1 MKSFTQ
7 FVSELTPKEVVFVF
21 ERFNPPT
28 VAHEKLLEK
37 VAEIASGAA
46 YRIYGS
52 HFEDAKKNPLKLEE
66 KVKWMRK
73 MFPKYARS
81 VMSDG
86 VNTALSICS
95 KLYEQ
100 GFTRVTMVTESSR
113 VLEFE
118 ALLNS
123 HNGVKTNDGFYNF
136 KEGVKVVGCEN
147 SNSSLQLSES
157 AMHIAAKS
165 NDLESFAKN
174 LPSSFQDHE
183 ELFNAVRNG
192 MGLKESRNF
201 RKHIQLESVSDRR
214 EAYVSGDLFEVG
226 NEVVIKESEELGK
239 ITHCGSNYLIVE
251 LNDGKKV
258 RKWLSAVELLEKK
271 IITPESQLL
280 PIVLTSSPEIKV
292 RTPSL
297 QGTPISLIRKNRI
310 A

>member
-7 FVSELTPKEVVFVF
+7 FVSDLTPKDVVFVF

-28 VAHEKLLEK
+28 IAHEKLLEQ
-37 VAEIASGAA
+37 VAETASGSA
-46 YRIYGS
+46 YRIYSS
-52 HFEDAKKNPLKLEE
+52 HFEDTKKNPLKLEE

-73 MFPKYARS
+73 MFPKYARN
-81 VMSDG
+81 VMSDD
-86 VNTALSICS
+86 VNTVFSICS

-100 GFTRVTMVTESSR
+100 GFTRVTMMTESSR
-113 VLEFE
+113 VLEFD
-118 ALLNS
+118 ALLNG
-123 HNGVKTNDGFYNF
+123 HNGVQTNDGFYNF
-136 KEGVKVVGCEN
+136 KEGVKVIGCE
-147 SNSSLQLSES
+147 NSSLQLSES
-157 AMHIAAKS
+157 AMHTAAKS

-183 ELFNAVRNG
+183 ELFNAVRKG

-271 IITPESQLL
+271 EITLESQLL
-280 PIVLTSSPEIKV
+280 PVILTSSPEIRV
-292 RTPSL
+292 HTPSL

>member
-7 FVSELTPKEVVFVF
+7 FVSDLTPKDVVFVF

-28 VAHEKLLEK
+28 IAHEKLLEQ
-37 VAEIASGAA
+37 VAETASGSA
-46 YRIYGS
+46 YRIYSS

-73 MFPKYARS
+73 MFPKYARN
-81 VMSDG
+81 VMSDD
-86 VNTALSICS
+86 VNTVFSICS

-100 GFTRVTMVTESSR
+100 GFTRVTMMTESSR
-113 VLEFE
+113 VLEFD
-118 ALLNS
+118 ALLNG
-123 HNGVKTNDGFYNF
+123 HNGVQTNDGFYNF
-136 KEGVKVVGCEN
+136 KEGVKVIGCE
-147 SNSSLQLSES
+147 NSSLQLSES
-157 AMHIAAKS
+157 AMHTAAKS

-214 EAYVSGDLFEVG
+214 EAYVSGNLFEVG

-271 IITPESQLL
+271 EITLESQLR
-280 PIVLTSSPEIKV
+280 PIILTSSPEV
-292 RTPSL
+292 RVHTPSL

>member
-7 FVSELTPKEVVFVF
+7 FVSDLTPKDVVFVF

-28 VAHEKLLEK
+28 IAHEKLLEQ
-37 VAEIASGAA
+37 VAETASGSA
-46 YRIYGS
+46 YRIYSS

-73 MFPKYARS
+73 VFPKYARN
-81 VMSDG
+81 VMSDD
-86 VNTALSICS
+86 VNTVFSICS

-100 GFTRVTMVTESSR
+100 GFTRVTMMTESSR
-113 VLEFE
+113 VLEFD
-118 ALLNS
+118 ALLNG
-123 HNGVKTNDGFYNF
+123 HNGVQTNDGFYNF
-136 KEGVKVVGCEN
+136 KEGVKVIGCE
-147 SNSSLQLSES
+147 NSSLQLSES
-157 AMHIAAKS
+157 AMHTAAKS

-214 EAYVSGDLFEVG
+214 EAYVSGNLFEVG

-271 IITPESQLL
+271 EITLESQLL
-280 PIVLTSSPEIKV
+280 PVILTSSPEIRV
-292 RTPSL
+292 HTPSL

>member
-7 FVSELTPKEVVFVF
+7 FVSDLTPKDVVFVF

-28 VAHEKLLEK
+28 IAHEKLLEQ
-37 VAEIASGAA
+37 VAETASGSA
-46 YRIYGS
+46 YRIYSS

-73 MFPKYARS
+73 MFPKYARN
-81 VMSDG
+81 VMSDD
-86 VNTALSICS
+86 VNTVFSICS

-100 GFTRVTMVTESSR
+100 GFTRVTMMTESSR

-118 ALLNS
+118 ALLNG
-123 HNGVKTNDGFYNF
+123 HNGVQTNDGFYNF
-136 KEGVKVVGCEN
+136 KEGVKVIGCE
-147 SNSSLQLSES
+147 NSSLQLSES
-157 AMHIAAKS
+157 AMHTAAKS

-271 IITPESQLL
+271 EITLESQLL
-280 PIVLTSSPEIKV
+280 PVILTSSPEIRV
-292 RTPSL
+292 HTPSL

>member
-7 FVSELTPKEVVFVF
+7 FVSDLTPKDVVFVF

-28 VAHEKLLEK
+28 IAHEKLLEQ
-37 VAEIASGAA
+37 VAETASGSA
-46 YRIYGS
+46 YRIYSS

-73 MFPKYARS
+73 MFPKYARN
-81 VMSDG
+81 VMSDD
-86 VNTALSICS
+86 VNTVFSICS

-100 GFTRVTMVTESSR
+100 GFTRVTMMTESSR

-118 ALLNS
+118 ALLNG
-123 HNGVKTNDGFYNF
+123 HNGVQTNDGFYNF

-147 SNSSLQLSES
+147 SSLQLSES
-157 AMHIAAKS
+157 AMHTAAKS

-271 IITPESQLL
+271 EITLESQLL
-280 PIVLTSSPEIKV
+280 PIILTSSPEIRV
-292 RTPSL
+292 HTPSL

>member
-7 FVSELTPKEVVFVF
+7 FVSDLTPKDVVFVF

-28 VAHEKLLEK
+28 IAHEKLLEQ
-37 VAEIASGAA
+37 VAETASGSA
-46 YRIYGS
+46 YRIYSS

-73 MFPKYARS
+73 MFPKYARN
-81 VMSDG
+81 VMSDD
-86 VNTALSICS
+86 VNTVFSICS

-100 GFTRVTMVTESSR
+100 GFTRVTMMTESSR

-123 HNGVKTNDGFYNF
+123 HNGIKTNDGFYNF
-136 KEGVKVVGCEN
+136 KEGVKVIGCE
-147 SNSSLQLSES
+147 NSSLQLSES
-157 AMHIAAKS
+157 AMHTAAKS

-201 RKHIQLESVSDRR
+201 RKHIQLESVGDRR
-214 EAYVSGDLFEVG
+214 EAYVSGNLFEVG

-239 ITHCGSNYLIVE
+239 ITHCGSNYLIIE
-251 LNDGKKV
+251 FNNGKKV

-271 IITPESQLL
+271 EITLESQLL
-280 PIVLTSSPEIKV
+280 PVILTSSPEIRV
-292 RTPSL
+292 HTPSL

>member
-7 FVSELTPKEVVFVF
+7 FVSDLTPKDVVFVF

-28 VAHEKLLEK
+28 IAHEKLLEQ
-37 VAEIASGAA
+37 VAEIAAGSA
-46 YRIYGS
+46 YQIYSS

-73 MFPKYARS
+73 VFPKYARN
-81 VMSDG
+81 VMSDD
-86 VNTALSICS
+86 VNTVFSICS

-100 GFTRVTMVTESSR
+100 GFTRVTMMTESSR

-136 KEGVKVVGCEN
+136 KEGVKVIGCE
-147 SNSSLQLSES
+147 NSSLQLSES
-157 AMHIAAKS
+157 AMHTAAKS

-201 RKHIQLESVSDRR
+201 RKHIQLESVGDRR
-214 EAYVSGDLFEVG
+214 EAYVSGNLFEVG

-258 RKWLSAVELLEKK
+258 RKWLSAVELLEKQE
-271 IITPESQLL
+271 ITLESQLL
-280 PIVLTSSPEIKV
+280 PVILTSSPKIRV
-292 RTPSL
+292 HTPSL

>member
-7 FVSELTPKEVVFVF
+7 FVSDLTPKDVVFVF

-28 VAHEKLLEK
+28 IAHEKLLEQ
-37 VAEIASGAA
+37 VAEIAAGSA
-46 YRIYGS
+46 YRIYSS
-52 HFEDAKKNPLKLEE
+52 HFEDVKKNPLKLEE

-73 MFPKYARS
+73 VFPKYARN
-81 VMSDG
+81 VMSDD
-86 VNTALSICS
+86 VNTVFSICS

-100 GFTRVTMVTESSR
+100 GFTRVTMMTESSR

-118 ALLNS
+118 ALLNG
-123 HNGVKTNDGFYNF
+123 HNGVQTNDGFYNF
-136 KEGVKVVGCEN
+136 KEGVKVIGSE
-147 SNSSLQLSES
+147 NSSLQLSES
-157 AMHIAAKS
+157 AMHTAAKS
-165 NDLESFAKN
+165 NDLEAFAKN

-214 EAYVSGDLFEVG
+214 EAYVSGNLFEVG

-271 IITPESQLL
+271 EITLESQLL
-280 PIVLTSSPEIKV
+280 PVILTSSPEIKV
-292 RTPSL
+292 HTPSL

>member
-7 FVSELTPKEVVFVF
+7 FVSDLTPKDVVFVF

-28 VAHEKLLEK
+28 IAHEKLLEK
-37 VAEIASGAA
+37 VAETASGSA
-46 YRIYGS
+46 YRIYSS

-73 MFPKYARS
+73 VFPKYARN
-81 VMSDG
+81 VMSDD
-86 VNTALSICS
+86 VNTVFSICS

-100 GFTRVTMVTESSR
+100 GFTRVTMMTESSR

-118 ALLNS
+118 ALLNG
-123 HNGVKTNDGFYNF
+123 HNGVQTNDGFYNF

-147 SNSSLQLSES
+147 SSLQLSES
-157 AMHIAAKS
+157 AMHTAAKS

-271 IITPESQLL
+271 EITLESQLL
-280 PIVLTSSPEIKV
+280 PVILTSSPEIRV
-292 RTPSL
+292 HTPSL

>member
-7 FVSELTPKEVVFVF
+7 FVSDLTPKDVVFVF

-28 VAHEKLLEK
+28 IAHEKLLEK
-37 VAEIASGAA
+37 VAETASGSA
-46 YRIYGS
+46 YRIYSS

-73 MFPKYARS
+73 MFPKYARN
-81 VMSDG
+81 VMSDD
-86 VNTALSICS
+86 VNTVFSICS

-100 GFTRVTMVTESSR
+100 GFTRVTMMTESSR
-113 VLEFE
+113 VLEFD
-118 ALLNS
+118 ALLNG

-136 KEGVKVVGCEN
+136 KEGVKVIGCE
-147 SNSSLQLSES
+147 NSSLQLSES
-157 AMHIAAKS
+157 TMHTAAKS

-251 LNDGKKV
+251 LSDGKKV

-271 IITPESQLL
+271 EITLESQLL
-280 PIVLTSSPEIKV
+280 PVILTSSPEIRV
-292 RTPSL
+292 HTPSL

>member
-7 FVSELTPKEVVFVF
+7 FVSDLTPKDVVFVF

-28 VAHEKLLEK
+28 IAHEKLLEQ
-37 VAEIASGAA
+37 VAETASGSA
-46 YRIYGS
+46 YRIYSS

-73 MFPKYARS
+73 VFPKYARN
-81 VMSDG
+81 VMSDD
-86 VNTALSICS
+86 VNTVFSICS

-100 GFTRVTMVTESSR
+100 GFTRVTMMTESSR

-136 KEGVKVVGCEN
+136 KEGVKVIGCE
-147 SNSSLQLSES
+147 NSSLQLSES
-157 AMHIAAKS
+157 AMHTAAKS

-201 RKHIQLESVSDRR
+201 RKHIQLESVGDRR
-214 EAYVSGDLFEVG
+214 EAYVSGNLFEVG

-271 IITPESQLL
+271 EITLESQLR
-280 PIVLTSSPEIKV
+280 PIILTSSPEIRV
-292 RTPSL
+292 HTPSL

>member
-7 FVSELTPKEVVFVF
+7 FVSDLTPKDVVFVF

-28 VAHEKLLEK
+28 IAHEKLLEK
-37 VAEIASGAA
+37 VAETASGSA
-46 YRIYGS
+46 YRIYSS

-73 MFPKYARS
+73 VFPKYARN
-81 VMSDG
+81 VMSDD
-86 VNTALSICS
+86 VNTVFSICS

-100 GFTRVTMVTESSR
+100 GFTRVTMMTESSR
-113 VLEFE
+113 VLEFD
-118 ALLNS
+118 ALLNG
-123 HNGVKTNDGFYNF
+123 HNGVQTNDGFYNF
-136 KEGVKVVGCEN
+136 KEGVKVIGCE
-147 SNSSLQLSES
+147 NSSLQLSES
-157 AMHIAAKS
+157 AMHTAAKS

-271 IITPESQLL
+271 EITLESQLL
-280 PIVLTSSPEIKV
+280 PVILTSSPEIRV
-292 RTPSL
+292 HTPSL

>member
-7 FVSELTPKEVVFVF
+7 FVSDLTPKDVVFVF

-28 VAHEKLLEK
+28 IAHEKLLEQ
-37 VAEIASGAA
+37 VAEIASGSA
-46 YRIYGS
+46 YRIYSS

-73 MFPKYARS
+73 VFPKYARN
-81 VMSDG
+81 VMSDD
-86 VNTALSICS
+86 VNTVFSICS

-100 GFTRVTMVTESSR
+100 GFTQVTMMTESSR

-118 ALLNS
+118 ALLNG
-123 HNGVKTNDGFYNF
+123 HNGVQTNDGFYNF
-136 KEGVKVVGCEN
+136 KEGVKVVGSE
-147 SNSSLQLSES
+147 NSSLQLSES
-157 AMHIAAKS
+157 AMHTAAKS
-165 NDLESFAKN
+165 NDLETFAKN

-271 IITPESQLL
+271 ETTPGSQLL
-280 PIVLTSSPEIKV
+280 PVILTSSPEIKV
-292 RTPSL
+292 HTPSL

>member
-7 FVSELTPKEVVFVF
+7 FVSDLTPKDVVFVF

-28 VAHEKLLEK
+28 IAHEKLLEQ
-37 VAEIASGAA
+37 VAETASGSA
-46 YRIYGS
+46 YRIYSS

-73 MFPKYARS
+73 VFPKYARN
-81 VMSDG
+81 VMSDD
-86 VNTALSICS
+86 VNTVFSICS

-100 GFTRVTMVTESSR
+100 GFTRVTMMTESSR

-118 ALLNS
+118 ALLNG
-123 HNGVKTNDGFYNF
+123 HNGVQTNDGFYNF
-136 KEGVKVVGCEN
+136 KEGVKVIGCE
-147 SNSSLQLSES
+147 NSSLQLSES
-157 AMHIAAKS
+157 AMHTAAKS

-271 IITPESQLL
+271 EITLESQLL
-280 PIVLTSSPEIKV
+280 PVILTSSPEIRV
-292 RTPSL
+292 HTPSL

>member
-7 FVSELTPKEVVFVF
+7 FVSDLTPKDVVFVF

-28 VAHEKLLEK
+28 IAHEKLLEQ
-37 VAEIASGAA
+37 VAETASGSA
-46 YRIYGS
+46 YRIYSS

-73 MFPKYARS
+73 MFPKYARN
-81 VMSDG
+81 VMSDD
-86 VNTALSICS
+86 VNTVFSICS

-100 GFTRVTMVTESSR
+100 GFTRVTMMTESSR

-118 ALLNS
+118 ALLNG
-123 HNGVKTNDGFYNF
+123 HNGVQTNDGFYNF
-136 KEGVKVVGCEN
+136 KEGVKVIGCE
-147 SNSSLQLSES
+147 NSSLQLSES
-157 AMHIAAKS
+157 AMHTAAKS

-271 IITPESQLL
+271 EITLESQLL
-280 PIVLTSSPEIKV
+280 PIILTSSPEV
-292 RTPSL
+292 RVHTPSL
-297 QGTPISLIRKNRI
+297 QGTPIRLIRKNRI

>member
-7 FVSELTPKEVVFVF
+7 FVSDLTPKDVVFVF

-28 VAHEKLLEK
+28 IAHEKLLEQ
-37 VAEIASGAA
+37 VAETASGSA
-46 YRIYGS
+46 YRIYSS

-73 MFPKYARS
+73 VFPKYARN
-81 VMSDG
+81 VMSDD
-86 VNTALSICS
+86 VNTVFSICS

-100 GFTRVTMVTESSR
+100 GFTRVTMMTESSR

-118 ALLNS
+118 ALLNG

-136 KEGVKVVGCEN
+136 KEGVKVIGCE
-147 SNSSLQLSES
+147 NSSLQLSES
-157 AMHIAAKS
+157 TMHTAAKS

-271 IITPESQLL
+271 EITLESQLL
-280 PIVLTSSPEIKV
+280 PVILTSSPEIRV
-292 RTPSL
+292 HTPSL

>member
-7 FVSELTPKEVVFVF
+7 FVSDLTPKDVVFVF

-28 VAHEKLLEK
+28 IAHEKLLEQ
-37 VAEIASGAA
+37 VAETASGSA
-46 YRIYGS
+46 YRIYSS

-73 MFPKYARS
+73 MFPKYARN
-81 VMSDG
+81 VMSDD
-86 VNTALSICS
+86 VNTVFSICS

-100 GFTRVTMVTESSR
+100 GFTRVTMMTESSR

-123 HNGVKTNDGFYNF
+123 HNGIKTNDGFYNF
-136 KEGVKVVGCEN
+136 KEGVKVIGCE
-147 SNSSLQLSES
+147 NSSLQLSES
-157 AMHIAAKS
+157 AMHTAAKS

-201 RKHIQLESVSDRR
+201 RKHIQLESVGDRR
-214 EAYVSGDLFEVG
+214 EAYVSGNLFEVG

-239 ITHCGSNYLIVE
+239 ITHCGSNYLIIE
-251 LNDGKKV
+251 FNDGKKV

-271 IITPESQLL
+271 EITLESQLL
-280 PIVLTSSPEIKV
+280 PVILTSSPEIRV
-292 RTPSL
+292 HTPSL

>member
-7 FVSELTPKEVVFVF
+7 FVSDLTPKDVVFVY

-28 VAHEKLLEK
+28 IAHEKLLEK
-37 VAEIASGAA
+37 VAETASGSA
-46 YRIYGS
+46 YRIYSS

-73 MFPKYARS
+73 VFPKYARN
-81 VMSDG
+81 VMSDD
-86 VNTALSICS
+86 VNTVFSICS

-100 GFTRVTMVTESSR
+100 GFTRVTMMTESSR

-123 HNGVKTNDGFYNF
+123 HNGIKTNDGFYNF
-136 KEGVKVVGCEN
+136 KEGVKVIGCE
-147 SNSSLQLSES
+147 NSSLQLSES
-157 AMHIAAKS
+157 AMHTAAKS

-201 RKHIQLESVSDRR
+201 RKHIQLESVGDRR
-214 EAYVSGDLFEVG
+214 EAYVSGNLFEVG

-271 IITPESQLL
+271 EITLESQLL
-280 PIVLTSSPEIKV
+280 PVILTSSPEIRV
-292 RTPSL
+292 HTPSL
-297 QGTPISLIRKNRI
+297 KGTPISLIRKNRI

>member
-7 FVSELTPKEVVFVF
+7 FVSDLTPKDVVFVF

-28 VAHEKLLEK
+28 IAHEKLLEQ
-37 VAEIASGAA
+37 VAETASGSA
-46 YRIYGS
+46 YRIYSS

-73 MFPKYARS
+73 MFPKYARN
-81 VMSDG
+81 VMSDD
-86 VNTALSICS
+86 VNTVFSICS

-100 GFTRVTMVTESSR
+100 GFTRVTMMTESSR
-113 VLEFE
+113 VLEFD
-118 ALLNS
+118 ALLNG
-123 HNGVKTNDGFYNF
+123 HNGVQTNDGFYNF
-136 KEGVKVVGCEN
+136 KEGVKVIGCE
-147 SNSSLQLSES
+147 NSSLQLSES
-157 AMHIAAKS
+157 TMHTAAKS

-271 IITPESQLL
+271 EITLESQLL
-280 PIVLTSSPEIKV
+280 PVILTSSPEIRV
-292 RTPSL
+292 HTPSL

>member
-7 FVSELTPKEVVFVF
+7 FVSDLTPKDVVFVF

-28 VAHEKLLEK
+28 IAHEKLLEQ
-37 VAEIASGAA
+37 VAETASGSA
-46 YRIYGS
+46 YRIYSS

-73 MFPKYARS
+73 MFPKYARN
-81 VMSDG
+81 VMSDD
-86 VNTALSICS
+86 VNTVFSICS

-100 GFTRVTMVTESSR
+100 GFTRVTMMTESSR

-118 ALLNS
+118 ALLNG
-123 HNGVKTNDGFYNF
+123 HNGVQTNDGFYNF
-136 KEGVKVVGCEN
+136 KEGVKVIGCE
-147 SNSSLQLSES
+147 NSSLQLSES
-157 AMHIAAKS
+157 AMHTAAKS

-214 EAYVSGDLFEVG
+214 EAYVSGNLFEVG

-271 IITPESQLL
+271 EITLESQLL
-280 PIVLTSSPEIKV
+280 PVILTSSPEIRV
-292 RTPSL
+292 HTPSL

>member
-7 FVSELTPKEVVFVF
+7 FVSDLTPKDVVFVF

-28 VAHEKLLEK
+28 IAHEKLLEQ
-37 VAEIASGAA
+37 VAETASGSA
-46 YRIYGS
+46 YRIYSS

-73 MFPKYARS
+73 MFPKYARN
-81 VMSDG
+81 VMSDD
-86 VNTALSICS
+86 VNTVFSICS

-100 GFTRVTMVTESSR
+100 GFTRVTMMTESSR

-118 ALLNS
+118 ALLNG
-123 HNGVKTNDGFYNF
+123 HNGVQTNDGFYNF
-136 KEGVKVVGCEN
+136 KEGVKVIGCE
-147 SNSSLQLSES
+147 NSSLQLSES
-157 AMHIAAKS
+157 AMHTAAKS

-271 IITPESQLL
+271 EITLESQLR
-280 PIVLTSSPEIKV
+280 PIILTSSPEIRV
-292 RTPSL
+292 HTPSL

>member
-7 FVSELTPKEVVFVF
+7 FVSDLTPKDVVFVF

-28 VAHEKLLEK
+28 IAHEKLLEQ
-37 VAEIASGAA
+37 VAETASGSA
-46 YRIYGS
+46 YRIYSS

-73 MFPKYARS
+73 MFPKYARN
-81 VMSDG
+81 VMSDD
-86 VNTALSICS
+86 VNTVFSICS

-100 GFTRVTMVTESSR
+100 GFTRVTMMTESSR
-113 VLEFE
+113 VLEFD
-118 ALLNS
+118 ALLNG
-123 HNGVKTNDGFYNF
+123 HNGVQTNDGFYNF
-136 KEGVKVVGCEN
+136 KEGVKVIGCE
-147 SNSSLQLSES
+147 NSSLQLSES
-157 AMHIAAKS
+157 AMHTAAKS

-214 EAYVSGDLFEVG
+214 EAYVSGNLFEVG

-271 IITPESQLL
+271 EITLESQLL
-280 PIVLTSSPEIKV
+280 PVILTSSPEIRV
-292 RTPSL
+292 HTPSL

>member
-7 FVSELTPKEVVFVF
+7 FVSDLTPKDVVFVF

-28 VAHEKLLEK
+28 IAHEKLLEQ
-37 VAEIASGAA
+37 VAETASGSA
-46 YRIYGS
+46 YRIYSS

-73 MFPKYARS
+73 VFPKYARN
-81 VMSDG
+81 VMSDD
-86 VNTALSICS
+86 VNTVFSICS

-100 GFTRVTMVTESSR
+100 GFTRVTMMTESSR

-118 ALLNS
+118 ALLNG

-136 KEGVKVVGCEN
+136 KEGVKVIGCE
-147 SNSSLQLSES
+147 NSSLQLSES
-157 AMHIAAKS
+157 AMHTAAKS

-214 EAYVSGDLFEVG
+214 EAYVSGNLFEVG

-271 IITPESQLL
+271 EITLESQLL
-280 PIVLTSSPEIKV
+280 PVILTSSPEIRV
-292 RTPSL
+292 HTPSL

>member
-7 FVSELTPKEVVFVF
+7 FVSDLTPKDVVFVF

-28 VAHEKLLEK
+28 IAHEKLLER
-37 VAEIASGAA
+37 VAETASGSA
-46 YRIYGS
+46 YRIYSS

-73 MFPKYARS
+73 VFPKYARN
-81 VMSDG
+81 VMSDD
-86 VNTALSICS
+86 VNTVFSICS

-100 GFTRVTMVTESSR
+100 GFTRVTMMTESSR

-118 ALLNS
+118 ALLNG

-136 KEGVKVVGCEN
+136 KEGVKVIGCE
-147 SNSSLQLSES
+147 NSSLQLSES
-157 AMHIAAKS
+157 AMHTAAKS

-174 LPSSFQDHE
+174 LPASFKDHE

-201 RKHIQLESVSDRR
+201 RKHIQLESVGDRR
-214 EAYVSGDLFEVG
+214 EAYVSGELFEIG
-226 NEVVIKESEELGK
+226 DNVVVKESEEVGK

-251 LNDGKKV
+251 LTDGKKV
-258 RKWLSAVELLEKK
+258 RKWLNAVELVEKK
-271 IITPESQLL
+271 VIVEEDQKLEEPVF
-280 PIVLTSSPEIKV
+280 PIYQPKIRVPSSEGIPLSKF
-292 RTPSL
+292 
-297 QGTPISLIRKNRI
+297 RKQ
-310 A
+310 

>member
-7 FVSELTPKEVVFVF
+7 FVSDLTPKDVVFVF

-28 VAHEKLLEK
+28 IAHEKLLEQ
-37 VAEIASGAA
+37 VAETASGSA
-46 YRIYGS
+46 YRIYSS

-73 MFPKYARS
+73 MFPKYARN
-81 VMSDG
+81 VMSDD
-86 VNTALSICS
+86 VNTVFSICS

-100 GFTRVTMVTESSR
+100 GFTRVTMMTESSR
-113 VLEFE
+113 VLEFD
-118 ALLNS
+118 ALLNG
-123 HNGVKTNDGFYNF
+123 HNGVQTNDGFYNF
-136 KEGVKVVGCEN
+136 KEGVKVIGCE
-147 SNSSLQLSES
+147 NSSLQLSES
-157 AMHIAAKS
+157 AMHTAAKS

-271 IITPESQLL
+271 EITLESQLL
-280 PIVLTSSPEIKV
+280 PVILTSSPEIRV
-292 RTPSL
+292 HTPSL

>member
-7 FVSELTPKEVVFVF
+7 FVGDLTPKDVVFVF

-28 VAHEKLLEK
+28 IAHEKLLEQ
-37 VAEIASGAA
+37 VAEIASGSA
-46 YRIYGS
+46 YRIYSS

-73 MFPKYARS
+73 VFPKYARN
-81 VMSDG
+81 VMSDD
-86 VNTALSICS
+86 VNTVFSICS

-100 GFTRVTMVTESSR
+100 GFTHATMMTESSR

-118 ALLNS
+118 ALLNG

-147 SNSSLQLSES
+147 SSLQLSES
-157 AMHIAAKS
+157 AMHTAAKS

-174 LPSSFQDHE
+174 LPSSFQAHE

-192 MGLKESRNF
+192 LGLKESRNF
-201 RKHIQLESVSDRR
+201 RKHLQLESVGDRR

-271 IITPESQLL
+271 EITLESQLL
-280 PIVLTSSPEIKV
+280 PITLTSSPEIAV
-292 RTPSL
+292 RTPSV

>member
-7 FVSELTPKEVVFVF
+7 FVSDLTPKDVVFVF

-28 VAHEKLLEK
+28 IAHEKLLEQ
-37 VAEIASGAA
+37 VAETASGSA
-46 YRIYGS
+46 YRIYSS

-73 MFPKYARS
+73 MFPKYARN
-81 VMSDG
+81 VMSDD
-86 VNTALSICS
+86 VNTVFSICS

-100 GFTRVTMVTESSR
+100 GFTRVTMMTESSR

-118 ALLNS
+118 ALLNG
-123 HNGVKTNDGFYNF
+123 HNGVQTNDGFYNF
-136 KEGVKVVGCEN
+136 KEGVKVIGCE
-147 SNSSLQLSES
+147 NSSLQLSES
-157 AMHIAAKS
+157 TMHTAAKS

-271 IITPESQLL
+271 EITLESQLL
-280 PIVLTSSPEIKV
+280 PVILTSSPEIRV
-292 RTPSL
+292 HTPSL

>member
-7 FVSELTPKEVVFVF
+7 FVSDLTPKDVVFVF

-28 VAHEKLLEK
+28 IAHEKLLEQ
-37 VAEIASGAA
+37 VAETASGSA
-46 YRIYGS
+46 YRIYSS

-73 MFPKYARS
+73 MFPKYARN
-81 VMSDG
+81 VMSDD
-86 VNTALSICS
+86 VNTVFSICS

-100 GFTRVTMVTESSR
+100 GFTRVTMMTESSR
-113 VLEFE
+113 VLEFD
-118 ALLNS
+118 ALLNG
-123 HNGVKTNDGFYNF
+123 HNGVQTNDGFYNF
-136 KEGVKVVGCEN
+136 KEGVKVIGCE
-147 SNSSLQLSES
+147 NSSLQLSES
-157 AMHIAAKS
+157 AMHTAAKS

-192 MGLKESRNF
+192 MGLKKSRNF

-271 IITPESQLL
+271 EITLESQLL
-280 PIVLTSSPEIKV
+280 PVILTSSPEIRV
-292 RTPSL
+292 HTPSL

>member
-7 FVSELTPKEVVFVF
+7 FVGDLTPKDVVFVF

-28 VAHEKLLEK
+28 IAHEKLLEQ
-37 VAEIASGAA
+37 VAEIASGSA
-46 YRIYGS
+46 YRIYSS

-73 MFPKYARS
+73 VFPKYARN
-81 VMSDG
+81 VMSDD
-86 VNTALSICS
+86 VNTVFSICS

-100 GFTRVTMVTESSR
+100 GFTHATMMTESSR

-118 ALLNS
+118 ALLNG

-147 SNSSLQLSES
+147 SSLQLSES
-157 AMHIAAKS
+157 AMHTAAKS

-271 IITPESQLL
+271 EITLESQLL
-280 PIVLTSSPEIKV
+280 PITLTSSPEIAV
-292 RTPSL
+292 RTPSV

>member
-7 FVSELTPKEVVFVF
+7 FVSDLTPKDVVFVF

-28 VAHEKLLEK
+28 IAHEKLLEQ
-37 VAEIASGAA
+37 VAETASGSA
-46 YRIYGS
+46 YRIYSS

-73 MFPKYARS
+73 MFPKYARN
-81 VMSDG
+81 VMSDD
-86 VNTALSICS
+86 VNTVFSICS

-100 GFTRVTMVTESSR
+100 GFTRVTMMTESSR
-113 VLEFE
+113 VLEFD
-118 ALLNS
+118 ALLNG
-123 HNGVKTNDGFYNF
+123 HNGVQTNDGFYNF
-136 KEGVKVVGCEN
+136 KEGVKVVVCE
-147 SNSSLQLSES
+147 NSSLQLSES
-157 AMHIAAKS
+157 TMHTAAKS

-271 IITPESQLL
+271 EITLESQLL
-280 PIVLTSSPEIKV
+280 PIILTSSPEIRV
-292 RTPSL
+292 HTPSL

>member
-7 FVSELTPKEVVFVF
+7 FVSDLTPKDVVFVF

-28 VAHEKLLEK
+28 IAHEKLLEQ
-37 VAEIASGAA
+37 VAETASGSA
-46 YRIYGS
+46 YRIYSS

-73 MFPKYARS
+73 MFPKYARN
-81 VMSDG
+81 VMSDD
-86 VNTALSICS
+86 VNTVFSICS

-100 GFTRVTMVTESSR
+100 GFTRVTMMTESSR
-113 VLEFE
+113 VLEFD
-118 ALLNS
+118 ALLNG
-123 HNGVKTNDGFYNF
+123 HNGVQTNDGFYNF
-136 KEGVKVVGCEN
+136 KEGVKVIGCE
-147 SNSSLQLSES
+147 NSSLQLSES
-157 AMHIAAKS
+157 AMHTAAKS

-214 EAYVSGDLFEVG
+214 EAYVSGNLFEVG

-271 IITPESQLL
+271 EITLKSQLL
-280 PIVLTSSPEIKV
+280 PVILTSSPEIRV
-292 RTPSL
+292 HTPSL

>member
-7 FVSELTPKEVVFVF
+7 FVSDLTPKDVVFVF

-28 VAHEKLLEK
+28 IAHEKLLEQ
-37 VAEIASGAA
+37 VAETASGSA
-46 YRIYGS
+46 YRIYSS

-73 MFPKYARS
+73 MFPKYARN
-81 VMSDG
+81 VMSDD
-86 VNTALSICS
+86 VNTVFSICS

-100 GFTRVTMVTESSR
+100 GFTRVTMMTESSR
-113 VLEFE
+113 VLEFD
-118 ALLNS
+118 ALLNG

-136 KEGVKVVGCEN
+136 KEGVKVIGCE
-147 SNSSLQLSES
+147 NSSLQLSES
-157 AMHIAAKS
+157 AMHTAAKS

-271 IITPESQLL
+271 EITLESQLL
-280 PIVLTSSPEIKV
+280 PVILTSSPEIRV
-292 RTPSL
+292 HTPSL

>member
-7 FVSELTPKEVVFVF
+7 FVSDLTPKDVVFVF

-28 VAHEKLLEK
+28 IAHEKLLEQ
-37 VAEIASGAA
+37 VAETASGSA
-46 YRIYGS
+46 YRIYSS

-73 MFPKYARS
+73 MFPKYARN
-81 VMSDG
+81 VMSDD
-86 VNTALSICS
+86 VNTVFSICS

-100 GFTRVTMVTESSR
+100 GFTRVTMMTESSR

-118 ALLNS
+118 ALLNG
-123 HNGVKTNDGFYNF
+123 HNGVQTNDGFYNF

-147 SNSSLQLSES
+147 SSLQLSES
-157 AMHIAAKS
+157 AMHTAAKS

-271 IITPESQLL
+271 EITLESQLR
-280 PIVLTSSPEIKV
+280 PIILTSSPEIRV
-292 RTPSL
+292 HTPSL

>member
-7 FVSELTPKEVVFVF
+7 FVSDLTPKDVVFVF

-28 VAHEKLLEK
+28 IAHEKLLEQ
-37 VAEIASGAA
+37 VAEIASGSA
-46 YRIYGS
+46 YRIYSS

-73 MFPKYARS
+73 VFPKYARN
-81 VMSDG
+81 VMSDD
-86 VNTALSICS
+86 VNTVFSICS

-100 GFTRVTMVTESSR
+100 GFTQVTMMTESSR

-118 ALLNS
+118 ALLNG
-123 HNGVKTNDGFYNF
+123 HNGVQTNDGFYNF
-136 KEGVKVVGCEN
+136 KEGVKVVGSE
-147 SNSSLQLSES
+147 NSSLQLSES
-157 AMHIAAKS
+157 AMHTAAKS
-165 NDLESFAKN
+165 NDLEAFAKN

-271 IITPESQLL
+271 ETTLGSQLL
-280 PIVLTSSPEIKV
+280 PVILTSSPEIKV
-292 RTPSL
+292 HTPSL

>member
-7 FVSELTPKEVVFVF
+7 FVSDLTPKDVVFVF

-28 VAHEKLLEK
+28 IAHEKLLEQ
-37 VAEIASGAA
+37 VAETASGSA
-46 YRIYGS
+46 YRIYSS

-73 MFPKYARS
+73 VFPKYARN
-81 VMSDG
+81 VMSDD
-86 VNTALSICS
+86 VNTVFSICS

-100 GFTRVTMVTESSR
+100 GFTRVTMMTESSR

-118 ALLNS
+118 ALLNG
-123 HNGVKTNDGFYNF
+123 HNGVQTNDGFYNF

-147 SNSSLQLSES
+147 SSLQLSES
-157 AMHIAAKS
+157 AMHTAAKS

-271 IITPESQLL
+271 EITLESQLL
-280 PIVLTSSPEIKV
+280 PVILTSSPEIRV
-292 RTPSL
+292 HTPSL

>member
-7 FVSELTPKEVVFVF
+7 FVSDLTPKDVVFVF

-28 VAHEKLLEK
+28 IAHEKLLEQ
-37 VAEIASGAA
+37 VAETASGSA
-46 YRIYGS
+46 YRIYSS

-73 MFPKYARS
+73 MFPKYARN
-81 VMSDG
+81 VMSDD
-86 VNTALSICS
+86 VNTVFSICS

-100 GFTRVTMVTESSR
+100 GFTRVTMMTESSR

-118 ALLNS
+118 ALLNG
-123 HNGVKTNDGFYNF
+123 HNGVQTNDGFYNF

-147 SNSSLQLSES
+147 SSLQLSES
-157 AMHIAAKS
+157 AMHTAAKS

-271 IITPESQLL
+271 EITLESQLL
-280 PIVLTSSPEIKV
+280 PVILTSSPEIRV
-292 RTPSL
+292 HTPSL

>member
-7 FVSELTPKEVVFVF
+7 FVSDLTPKDVVFVF

-28 VAHEKLLEK
+28 IAHEKLLEK
-37 VAEIASGAA
+37 VAETASGSA
-46 YRIYGS
+46 YRIYSS

-73 MFPKYARS
+73 VFPKYARN
-81 VMSDG
+81 VMSDD
-86 VNTALSICS
+86 VNTVFSICS

-100 GFTRVTMVTESSR
+100 GFTRVTMMTESSR
-113 VLEFE
+113 VLEFD
-118 ALLNS
+118 ALLNG
-123 HNGVKTNDGFYNF
+123 HNGVQTNDGFYNF
-136 KEGVKVVGCEN
+136 KEGVKVIGCE
-147 SNSSLQLSES
+147 NSSLQLSES
-157 AMHIAAKS
+157 AMHTAAKS

-271 IITPESQLL
+271 EITLESQLL
-280 PIVLTSSPEIKV
+280 PIILTSSPEIRV
-292 RTPSL
+292 HTPSL

>member
-7 FVSELTPKEVVFVF
+7 FVSDLTPKDVVFVF

-28 VAHEKLLEK
+28 IAHEKLLEQ
-37 VAEIASGAA
+37 VAETASGSA
-46 YRIYGS
+46 YRIYSS

-73 MFPKYARS
+73 MFPKYARN
-81 VMSDG
+81 VMSDD
-86 VNTALSICS
+86 VNTVFSICS

-100 GFTRVTMVTESSR
+100 GFTRVTMMTESSR
-113 VLEFE
+113 VLEFD
-118 ALLNS
+118 ALLNG
-123 HNGVKTNDGFYNF
+123 HNGVQTNDGFYNF

-147 SNSSLQLSES
+147 SSLQLSES
-157 AMHIAAKS
+157 AMHTAAKS

-271 IITPESQLL
+271 EITLESQLL
-280 PIVLTSSPEIKV
+280 PVILTSSPEIRV
-292 RTPSL
+292 HTPSL

>member
-7 FVSELTPKEVVFVF
+7 FVSDLTPKDVVFVF

-28 VAHEKLLEK
+28 IAHEKLLEK
-37 VAEIASGAA
+37 VAETASGSA
-46 YRIYGS
+46 YRIYSS

-73 MFPKYARS
+73 MFPKYARN
-81 VMSDG
+81 VMSDD
-86 VNTALSICS
+86 VNTVFSICS

-100 GFTRVTMVTESSR
+100 GFTRVTMMTESSR

-118 ALLNS
+118 ALLNG
-123 HNGVKTNDGFYNF
+123 HNGVQTNDGFYNF
-136 KEGVKVVGCEN
+136 KEGVKVIGCE
-147 SNSSLQLSES
+147 NSSLQLSES
-157 AMHIAAKS
+157 AMHTAAKS

-271 IITPESQLL
+271 EITLESQLL
-280 PIVLTSSPEIKV
+280 PVILTSSPEIRV
-292 RTPSL
+292 HTPSL